1 MKPSFKLKTVYNGN
15 PQESM
20 IFPQSGAKL
29 KDNQDKTMEKEP
41 LKIVVME
48 RNTLGDDVSM
58 DAFAEFGEVTTYP
71 LSDPSEN
78 AARIKDA
85 DIIVVNKIPMN
96 EELLAGAKKVKLI
109 CLTATGTNNVDFEY
123 TNRRGIT
130 VCNVKGYSTES
141 VVQHTFALL
150 FYVYE
155 KLAYYDNFVKSGQY
169 AVNDVFSHFTVPF
182 RELAGKTWGIIGL
195 GAIGNRVGEVAEAFR
210 CRVIYY
216 STSGA
221 HHTDRFPERSL
232 SELLAESDIVSVHCP
247 LTAVTK
253 DLIGAEQLSM
263 MKKDAILL
271 NLGRGP
277 IVNEQALADALEN
290 DVIGGAGLDVLVKEP
305 MDPVNPLG
313 RIKDSKKFVI
323 TPHIAWATVEARR
336 RCVEETAEN
345 VRAFLAGEKRNVVR
359 G

>member
-1 MKPSFKLKTVYNGN
+1 MYKLSQQWYSISIKFW
-15 PQESM
+15 EAASM
-20 IFPQSGAKL
+20 SEGK
-29 KDNQDKTMEKEP
+29 

-48 RNTLGDDVSM
+48 RNTLGDDVSL
-58 DAFAEFGEVTTYP
+58 DGFSEFGEVVTYP
-71 LSDPSEN
+71 LSDPSAN
-78 AARIKDA
+78 ADRIKDA

-96 EELLAGAKKVKLI
+96 EELLAGAEKVKQI
-109 CLTATGTNNVDFEY
+109 CLTATGTNNVDFAY
-123 TNRRGIT
+123 TNKRGIT

-155 KLAYYDNFVKSGQY
+155 KLAYYDDFVKSGQY
-169 AVNDVFSHFTVPF
+169 AINDVFSHFTVPF

-195 GAIGNRVGEVAEAFR
+195 GAIGNRVGEVAEAFG

-221 HHTDRFPERSL
+221 HHTDRFAERSL
-232 SELLAESDIVSVHCP
+232 PELLAESDIVSIHCP
-247 LTAVTK
+247 LTPSTK
-253 DLIGAEQLSM
+253 DLIGTEQLTM

-290 DVIGGAGLDVLVKEP
+290 GVIGGAGLDVLVKEP
-305 MDPVNPLG
+305 MDPANPL
-313 RIKDSKKFVI
+313 RKIQDSKRLII

-336 RCVEETAEN
+336 RCVEETVEN
-345 VRAFLAGEKRNVVR
+345 VRAFLQGSGRNVVKS
-359 G
+359 